1 MYLVVKYRATRPSGL
16 TLRVMISFP
25 SASVAP
31 SVHTSF
37 VDGVKFDIC
46 EVDKCAYDMLND
58 KRFRY
63 FLCVEDTTI
72 VGFASAEK
80 FCNATGED
88 RWDMFCK
95 SMADCKALIKKFE
108 DAHESILKLQERA
121 KKSKSLEISCT
132 AKIQDIKKTCIDTFG
147 IYPTF

>member
-1 MYLVVKYRATRPSGL
+1 
-16 TLRVMISFP
+16 MISFP
-25 SASVAP
+25 SSSVAP

-72 VGFASAEK
+72 VGFDSAEK
-80 FCNATGED
+80 FCKATGEN

-95 SMADCKALIKKFE
+95 SMADCKTLIKKFE

-121 KKSKSLEISCT
+121 KKSKSLNISCT
-132 AKIQDIKKTCIDTFG
+132 AKIQDIKKTCINTFG
-147 IYPTF
+147 IYPTY

>member
-46 EVDKCAYDMLND
+46 EVYKCAYDMLND

-80 FCNATGED
+80 FCNAIGED